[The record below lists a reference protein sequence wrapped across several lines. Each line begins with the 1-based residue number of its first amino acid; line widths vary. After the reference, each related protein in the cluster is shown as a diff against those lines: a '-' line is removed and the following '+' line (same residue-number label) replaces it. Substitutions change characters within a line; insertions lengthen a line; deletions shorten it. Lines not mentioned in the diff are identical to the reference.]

1 MELKPFN
8 IDVIVIEP
16 GAIRIE
22 WDQIVLD
29 TLQQALFLA
38 GHSGS
43 MNNHY

>member
-29 TLQQALFLA
+29 TLQQALSLRDTP
-38 GHSGS
+38 GV
-43 MNNHY
+43 